1 MISMWKYITKNITRN
16 LSHYTV
22 YILSSILSVAIFY
35 MYAAFLLYPKVSGTE
50 QLLIA
55 CEIIILL
62 FSCFF
67 IAYSH
72 EHFLRERKKEMGIWK
87 TFGASRKQLFNVLV
101 LENAVVGTFSILV
114 GILFGMLLSKI
125 FFNFMSDIL
134 FSNQSFVYTFSPV
147 AVFVT
152 VILFGIVFLL
162 VSCRSYFKI
171 KRIAV
176 LELFQEEKKPK
187 PSAQFSRV
195 KFILSICF
203 LLVSYIFI
211 SYASLPMLLFAF
223 LPLLALLLV
232 GTYLFCSN
240 GLVGVISY
248 LNNKE
253 KRQLNGIKMLTLI
266 SLRKRLYY
274 NAKIIFI
281 VSILLSAIMISI
293 GAIQLYIEKNSQR
306 MQSTH
311 PQGALFVASKG
322 KENKIED
329 IIAELKRQGIKDLHM
344 NKWKGLKI
352 SSESGKKQFLVIQ
365 NDPSFIKDED
375 SLKNNNYIFNN
386 KKTDDITNEILKLKS
401 EKGERDLK
409 VNNMNGKKVLNPIDG
424 IEGIISVPKN
434 TFSEIYK
441 TTISEKRLSLYKLDF
456 KEDAKIYNILK
467 KLSDTTL
474 FKSDNLHSIRLLDY
488 ENTVQLSSILRLTGL
503 FICLVLFLALA
514 SLLWFKL
521 YEDMNDDKKVFHSLR
536 KVGLTAKEIKRTL
549 YIQISVIFFVP
560 LSLGGLNLFIATN
573 ALQNI
578 LEGITIYSIIVIFL
592 IFGVSQFIIY
602 LISSYFYSKKVL

>member
-1 MISMWKYITKNITRN
+1 
-16 LSHYTV
+16 
-22 YILSSILSVAIFY
+22 

-211 SYASLPMLLFAF
+211 SYASLPM
-223 LPLLALLLV
+223 
-232 GTYLFCSN
+232 
-240 GLVGVISY
+240 
-248 LNNKE
+248 
-253 KRQLNGIKMLTLI
+253 
-266 SLRKRLYY
+266 
-274 NAKIIFI
+274 
-281 VSILLSAIMISI
+281 
-293 GAIQLYIEKNSQR
+293 
-306 MQSTH
+306 
-311 PQGALFVASKG
+311 
-322 KENKIED
+322 
-329 IIAELKRQGIKDLHM
+329 
-344 NKWKGLKI
+344 
-352 SSESGKKQFLVIQ
+352 
-365 NDPSFIKDED
+365 
-375 SLKNNNYIFNN
+375 
-386 KKTDDITNEILKLKS
+386 
-401 EKGERDLK
+401 
-409 VNNMNGKKVLNPIDG
+409 
-424 IEGIISVPKN
+424 
-434 TFSEIYK
+434 
-441 TTISEKRLSLYKLDF
+441 
-456 KEDAKIYNILK
+456 
-467 KLSDTTL
+467 
-474 FKSDNLHSIRLLDY
+474 
-488 ENTVQLSSILRLTGL
+488 
-503 FICLVLFLALA
+503 
-514 SLLWFKL
+514 
-521 YEDMNDDKKVFHSLR
+521 
-536 KVGLTAKEIKRTL
+536 
-549 YIQISVIFFVP
+549 
-560 LSLGGLNLFIATN
+560 
-573 ALQNI
+573 
-578 LEGITIYSIIVIFL
+578 
-592 IFGVSQFIIY
+592 
-602 LISSYFYSKKVL
+602 